1 AHRGLT
7 RVSCAQLHLDQS
19 LPLCPPCWEAKS
31 PGDIM
36 IGGLFPIHESVSK
49 TGQCDSVARLA
60 QSLMMVHAVEEIN
73 RSGELGNITLGFH
86 IMDSCA
92 DVTTALRNT
101 LSFMKMNREQ
111 KLHSPRP
118 PVTAV
123 IGDYYSEI
131 SIAVTRHLNLE
142 QIPQIS
148 YGATSGLLSDKTRF
162 PSFLR
167 TVPQD
172 DHQAFAIV
180 EILKKNNWTWVGV
193 VATDGEYGR
202 YAVERLR
209 HHAAKN
215 SICFAYINFLPEFL
229 VDVSLN
235 DSIAETV
242 KNITDREKVSVI
254 VSFAKPDHM
263 KSIFNNLL
271 ENDKGKHKVWLAS
284 DNWSQAADCLDMKTW
299 SLNDV
304 GTVFG
309 ITLKS
314 GDTSK
319 FKRFLRNLDED
330 SDLCQNNPFLSDF
343 LKRSPKASFQSKIE
357 ELANMSYPYAA
368 FSIELAVRAI
378 AATVKDLCV
387 DKQCNI
393 STLQPETVRK
403 HIDFIQN
410 NTILDSFFKI
420 DVDSGYDL
428 ILWRSSS
435 QNTVDMS
442 YSIGRF
448 DIETKRLYI
457 SNVIDQIKNIIKGNK
472 CVYLCFADSAQCYK
486 CDENTEYS
494 DEGSSSCKKR
504 LDLFLK
510 WGDPYHITLL
520 AFTSLGAMLTLT
532 VDVIFLARWNTPVV
546 RSSVGPIC
554 IVLLFS
560 LLCTFGSVPL
570 FGARPSDEKC
580 RARQVFFGLSFT
592 LSVSCILVKSFKIIL
607 AFEFDP
613 VTQDVL
619 KKVYKPPAIIALCMA
634 GQAVVCTVWLSYK
647 APQKASEPLDEK
659 RLWFCN
665 ENSYPAFGAMLAYIG
680 LLAILGF
687 VLAFKGRK
695 LPQCYNDAKFITF
708 SMLIYFIAWIIFGP
722 VYKNV
727 KGEYHPAVE
736 MVVIVISA
744 YAILFCQFLIKCYI
758 ILFKQEKNTEAAFRQ
773 EVREFSYGSDRDVEG
788 NRPDGVQNAALSLES
803 LPLESLPLESLP
815 SPESFQP
822 LSDRRRSTNT
832 DTQPFFPVSNA
843 QPALPSSVLSLR
855 KKPLQRFSSLP
866 T

>member
-1 AHRGLT
+1 MLGLFIRKSKCELSPDPWLT
-7 RVSCAQLHLDQS
+7 SYLFWGLFSVLS
-19 LPLCPPCWEAKS
+19 LQFFCCESNQEAKS

-49 TGQCDSVARLA
+49 TGQLIDVLIRFSVARLA

-101 LSFMKMNREQ
+101 LSFMKMNPNATDCQ
-111 KLHSPRP
+111 HSPRP

-193 VATDGEYGR
+193 VNR
-202 YAVERLR
+202 RR
-209 HHAAKN
+209 
-215 SICFAYINFLPEFL
+215 IWP
-229 VDVSLN
+229 
-235 DSIAETV
+235 
-242 KNITDREKVSVI
+242 
-254 VSFAKPDHM
+254 
-263 KSIFNNLL
+263 
-271 ENDKGKHKVWLAS
+271 
-284 DNWSQAADCLDMKTW
+284 
-299 SLNDV
+299 LNDV

-314 GDTSK
+314 GNTSK

-343 LKRSPKASFQSKIE
+343 LKRSPNASFQSKIE
-357 ELANMSYPYAA
+357 ELVNMSYPYAA

-378 AATVKDLCV
+378 AATAKDLCV
-387 DKQCNI
+387 DKEWNI
-393 STLQPETVRK
+393 SSLQPETFRDALK
-403 HIDFIQN
+403 SAKFSMDGKQY
-410 NTILDSFFKI
+410 SFNDYS

-457 SNVIDQIKNIIKGNK
+457 SNVIDQIVRVSSKCSTCYPGQMKVTNKGFPVCCYGCRNCSKNEYSNTT
-472 CVYLCFADSAQCYK
+472 DSAQCYK

-532 VDVIFLARWNTPVV
+532 VGVIFLARWNTPVV

-647 APQKASEPLDEK
+647 APQK
-659 RLWFCN
+659 
-665 ENSYPAFGAMLAYIG
+665 NSYPAFGAMLAYIG

-773 EVREFSYGSDRDVEG
+773 EVREFSYEVTGCEVQMWNETTVCVRQKLQLVWLQSV
-788 NRPDGVQNAALSLES
+788 PDNYTLHLHPAGKNTEHGAV
-803 LPLESLPLESLP
+803 
-815 SPESFQP
+815 SP
-822 LSDRRRSTNT
+822 
-832 DTQPFFPVSNA
+832 PF
-843 QPALPSSVLSLR
+843 
-855 KKPLQRFSSLP
+855 PLQVEREAAAKPKLRA
-866 T
+866 TC

>member
-1 AHRGLT
+1 MVPVGDQEVWAFSVLSPHQRHTISDFFLEKVSAEGKKMKLFFSFWGLFS
-7 RVSCAQLHLDQS
+7 VLS
-19 LPLCPPCWEAKS
+19 LQFFCCESNQEAKS

-36 IGGLFPIHESVSK
+36 IGGLM
-49 TGQCDSVARLA
+49 CA
-60 QSLMMVHAVEEIN
+60 SLMMVHAVEEIN

-111 KLHSPRP
+111 NLHSPRP

-180 EILKKNNWTWVGV
+180 EILKKNNWTWVG
-193 VATDGEYGR
+193 
-202 YAVERLR
+202 
-209 HHAAKN
+209 N

-254 VSFAKPDHM
+254 VFFAKPDHM

-284 DNWSQAADCLDMKTW
+284 DNWSQAFRDA
-299 SLNDV
+299 
-304 GTVFG
+304 
-309 ITLKS
+309 LKS
-314 GDTSK
+314 AK
-319 FKRFLRNLDED
+319 FSMDGK
-330 SDLCQNNPFLSDF
+330 QY
-343 LKRSPKASFQSKIE
+343 SFNDYS
-357 ELANMSYPYAA
+357 
-368 FSIELAVRAI
+368 
-378 AATVKDLCV
+378 
-387 DKQCNI
+387 
-393 STLQPETVRK
+393 
-403 HIDFIQN
+403 
-410 NTILDSFFKI
+410 

-457 SNVIDQIKNIIKGNK
+457 RVSSKCSTCYPGQMKVTNKGFPVCCYGCRNCSKNEYSNTT
-472 CVYLCFADSAQCYK
+472 DSAQCYK

-532 VDVIFLARWNTPVV
+532 VGVIFLARWNTPVV

-647 APQKASEPLDEK
+647 APQK
-659 RLWFCN
+659 
-665 ENSYPAFGAMLAYIG
+665 NSYPAFGAMLAYIG

-773 EVREFSYGSDRDVEG
+773 EVREFSYGSDRD
-788 NRPDGVQNAALSLES
+788 S